1 MLNRFRYNNPKPRQC
16 RSDVVAN
23 YFIALISVAN
33 KPSIATK
40 HEHAYF
46 TTHYRPPLN
55 TDSSTHTKIS
65 KVNEATE
72 IL

>member
-1 MLNRFRYNNPKPRQC
+1 MLNRFRYNISKPRLC

-40 HEHAYF
+40 HERASF
-46 TTHYRPPLN
+46 TTLYRV
-55 TDSSTHTKIS
+55 DHR
-65 KVNEATE
+65 
-72 IL
+72 